1 VQIKKMKLLIDSR
14 LSAHTVCLCMHIDVD
29 VDMCAL
35 HKKDR
40 RMLKGHIDT
49 ELHSYLGCN

>member
-1 VQIKKMKLLIDSR
+1 MKLLIDSR